1 MPESSA
7 PRTHR
12 RTSLGAALAFALVW
26 LVAMLA
32 FFLSLLFPLGVPG
45 CSPEWPS
52 CDMPPVWFAYSA
64 TWGAIAIGIVLSFVD
79 IVRHTRIRMAV
90 QLSCSG
96 LIALG
101 ALFGLLL
108 MNS

>member
-1 MPESSA
+1 MPEFST

-12 RTSLGAALAFALVW
+12 RTSLGAALAVVLVW
-26 LVAMLA
+26 LMAMLA

-64 TWGAIAIGIVLSFVD
+64 TWGAIAIGLVLSFAD
-79 IVRHTRIRMAV
+79 IARHTRVRTAV
-90 QLSCSG
+90 QLGCSAF
-96 LIALG
+96 IALG
-101 ALFGLLL
+101 GLLGLLL
-108 MNS
+108 MDS